1 MTDLPFSV
9 LLGGY
14 LLLAS
19 SLAFILFGLDKR
31 RARRGQWRISEATLL
46 GLALFGGS
54 PGALLGMY
62 YFRHKTR
69 HAKFRYGLPLLL
81 FLQLSL
87 LLYLR

>member
-31 RARRGQWRISEATLL
+31 RARREQWRISEATLL
-46 GLALFGGS
+46 GLALLGGS

-81 FLQLSL
+81 FLQLNL
-87 LLYLR
+87 LLYLY